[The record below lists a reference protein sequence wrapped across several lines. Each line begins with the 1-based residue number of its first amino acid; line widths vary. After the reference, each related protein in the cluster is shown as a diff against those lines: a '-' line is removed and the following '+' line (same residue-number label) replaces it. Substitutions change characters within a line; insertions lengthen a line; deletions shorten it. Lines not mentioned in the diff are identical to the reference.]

1 MNKLSIKTL
10 KCLRTLA
17 ILIGIVGGFLIWL
30 FVPDFIK
37 NNALFHV
44 GNGTYGT
51 KWGMLLLLPLPLCS
65 LLHKNETQEYHGT
78 DLEFQVQNAEAE
90 TRKTLLIQ
98 IAEGLGCSFLVM
110 ILMFV
115 CTFL

>member
-10 KCLRTLA
+10 KGLRTLA
-17 ILIGIVGGFLIWL
+17 ILLGIVIGFIIWL

-51 KWGMLLLLPLPLCS
+51 KWGMLLLLPFPLFA
-65 LLHKNETQEYHGT
+65 LLFRREKIEYHGS
-78 DLEFQVQNAEAE
+78 DLEYQEQAEE
-90 TRKTLLIQ
+90 IELRKTLTLQ
-98 IAEGLGCSFLVM
+98 IVVALAYSLLVILFMLLGTCV
-110 ILMFV
+110 
-115 CTFL
+115 

>member
-51 KWGMLLLLPLPLCS
+51 KWGMLLLLPLPLCA
-65 LLHKNETQEYHGT
+65 LLHKNDTQEYHGS
-78 DLEFQVQNAEAE
+78 DLEFQTQNEETE
-90 TRKTLLIQ
+90 TRKTLHTQ
-98 IAEGLGCSFLVM
+98 ILTSLFCSFV
-110 ILMFV
+110 IIIIMFV

>member
-17 ILIGIVGGFLIWL
+17 ILIGIVGGFIIWL

-51 KWGMLLLLPLPLCS
+51 KWGMLLLLPLPLCA

-78 DLEFQVQNAEAE
+78 DLEFQVQNVEA
-90 TRKTLLIQ
+90 RKTLLIQ
-98 IAEGLGCSFLVM
+98 IVEGLGCSFLVM